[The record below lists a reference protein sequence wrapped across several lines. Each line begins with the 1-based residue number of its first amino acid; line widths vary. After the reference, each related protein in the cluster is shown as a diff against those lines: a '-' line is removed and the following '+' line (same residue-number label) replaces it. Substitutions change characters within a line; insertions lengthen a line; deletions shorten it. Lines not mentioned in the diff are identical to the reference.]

1 MSIKFVHN
9 DNIDRKLWDRKIAQ
23 SIKSPIFNFSW
34 YLDVLDQDWFGF
46 IKDDYEWVLPFFAE
60 NRQVFMPYWLPYL
73 SVSSLSTIG
82 KIEKEFI
89 ENFWAQN
96 YTSIEHRFSKYQFQF
111 AQSQLTEARPFYQQD
126 LINDYNVLAY
136 NFKPEVNTN
145 LDIASQKALRTISFR
160 SLYEYIEFSE
170 INNPLESDKLNTL
183 RRIILKASQLNTG
196 KMYAVY
202 NATNQIIAV
211 AFILFFKNRAYIMH
225 ASFSEE
231 GLASKAD
238 YLLINNLI
246 KDLSLYNISLENHS
260 SNISEDALLQFRF
273 GLYYSYEFRQN
284 PKQNM
289 LSLLLQFLR
298 K

>member
-1 MSIKFVHN
+1 
-9 DNIDRKLWDRKIAQ
+9 
-23 SIKSPIFNFSW
+23 
-34 YLDVLDQDWFGF
+34 
-46 IKDDYEWVLPFFAE
+46 
-60 NRQVFMPYWLPYL
+60 
-73 SVSSLSTIG
+73 
-82 KIEKEFI
+82 
-89 ENFWAQN
+89 
-96 YTSIEHRFSKYQFQF
+96 
-111 AQSQLTEARPFYQQD
+111 
-126 LINDYNVLAY
+126 
-136 NFKPEVNTN
+136 
-145 LDIASQKALRTISFR
+145 
-160 SLYEYIEFSE
+160 
-170 INNPLESDKLNTL
+170 
-183 RRIILKASQLNTG
+183 
-196 KMYAVY
+196 
-202 NATNQIIAV
+202 
-211 AFILFFKNRAYIMH
+211 MH